1 MNTPTSNAE
10 NHSPSSASSYSLFKL
25 ASRLKAAQDF
35 SSAKFTRLWLAQLPL
50 FLAPAAVIIWLGEI
64 VVWQPLRKAMFSW
77 REGMGFAYGDFA
89 LFFVIAVV
97 LAVGLVMV
105 LRRIYRRQSR
115 IACLFNEG
123 EIQPQVTVDGKT
135 GYYRFI
141 DMHGKEQRRRLSEDY
156 RGQFPLLMRLFRYPS
171 TVFGVDAR
179 AAHIA
184 EAIASGKEQAYVVYH
199 PAQPQHY
206 LLAFGGD
213 ANLYHLRQAPRS
225 VTRPSSYPS

>member
-10 NHSPSSASSYSLFKL
+10 NHAPSAISYSLFTL

-35 SSAKFTRLWLAQLPL
+35 SPAKFTRLWLAQLPL
-50 FLAPAAVIIWLGEI
+50 FLAPAAVIIWLGEM
-64 VVWQPLRKAMFSW
+64 VVWQPLRKAMFTW

-97 LAVGLVMV
+97 LVVGLVMV

-123 EIQPQVTVDGKT
+123 EIQQQVTVDAKT

-141 DMHGKEQRRRLSEDY
+141 DAHGKEQRRRLSEDY

-171 TVFGVDAR
+171 TLLGVDAR
-179 AAHIA
+179 VTQIA
-184 EAIASGKEQAYVVYH
+184 EAIACGNAQAYVVYH
-199 PAQPQHY
+199 PAQPQHF

-225 VTRPSSYPS
+225 ITQPSSFPS